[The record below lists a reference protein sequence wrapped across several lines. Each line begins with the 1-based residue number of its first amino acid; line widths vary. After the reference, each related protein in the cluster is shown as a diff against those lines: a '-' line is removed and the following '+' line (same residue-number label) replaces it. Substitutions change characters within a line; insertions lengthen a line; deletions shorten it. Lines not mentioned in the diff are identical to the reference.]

1 MVLPTERIVHD
12 VDFGNNPEGMGV
24 VPHHIVDITVE
35 DLIEGFD
42 TQLNYIFDTLIPASD
57 KPALVSK
64 PSLPHQGIQAVR

>member
-1 MVLPTERIVHD
+1 
-12 VDFGNNPEGMGV
+12 MGV